1 MYHHSITQE
10 EINLVEE
17 RLTFIDEEG
26 QPKQNETAQQW
37 YERNVALVGEAEAI
51 RRFKNKANNQRLGK

>member
-1 MYHHSITQE
+1 MFSNKITQE

-26 QPKQNETAQQW
+26 NPTQNETAQEW
-37 YERNVALVGEAEAI
+37 YERNVSLVGEDKAI
-51 RRFKNKANNQRLGK
+51 KRFKNKANNQKLGK

>member
-1 MYHHSITQE
+1 MYHNTITQE

-17 RLTFIDEEG
+17 RLTFLNEEG
-26 QPKQNETAQQW
+26 IPTQNETAIEW
-37 YERNVALVGEAEAI
+37 YERNLALVGEAEAI